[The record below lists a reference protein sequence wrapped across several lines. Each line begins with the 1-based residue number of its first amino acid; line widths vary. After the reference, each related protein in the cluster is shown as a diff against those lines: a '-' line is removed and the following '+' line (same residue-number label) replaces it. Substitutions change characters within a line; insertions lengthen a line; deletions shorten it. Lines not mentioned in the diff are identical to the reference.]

1 MYKKR
6 NANKLKNYNH
16 LYQIIIKPVIHSLYR
31 VSLISYNN
39 AKEIKMDNLEV
50 APLRN
55 LDDFLLASSR
65 FQVNKVIIAGPI
77 LLHSFFDGFT
87 QPYKFAIIVVLFLR
101 FQTHP
106 IQKDGQTGLFQTYY
120 IISQTI
126 FLVQQLFSPW

>member
-16 LYQIIIKPVIHSLYR
+16 LYQTIIKPVIHSLYR

-65 FQVNKVIIAGPI
+65 FQVNKIIITGSI
-77 LLHSFFDGFT
+77 LLHSFWFYPT
-87 QPYKFAIIVVLFLR
+87 LSKFAIIVLWFPR

-126 FLVQQLFSPW
+126 FLVQRLFLPW

>member
-16 LYQIIIKPVIHSLYR
+16 LYQTIIKPVIHSLYR

-39 AKEIKMDNLEV
+39 AKEVNMDNLEV

-65 FQVNKVIIAGPI
+65 FQVNEIMITGPI
-77 LLHSFFDGFT
+77 LGTLLYL
-87 QPYKFAIIVVLFLR
+87 PLNL
-101 FQTHP
+101 
-106 IQKDGQTGLFQTYY
+106 L
-120 IISQTI
+120 
-126 FLVQQLFSPW
+126 

>member
-16 LYQIIIKPVIHSLYR
+16 LYQTIIKPVIHSLYR

-39 AKEIKMDNLEV
+39 VKEVKMDNLEV

-65 FQVNKVIIAGPI
+65 FQVNKNITGPI
-77 LLHSFFDGFT
+77 LHHLT
-87 QPYKFAIIVVLFLR
+87 LIIHL
-101 FQTHP
+101 
-106 IQKDGQTGLFQTYY
+106 
-120 IISQTI
+120 
-126 FLVQQLFSPW
+126 